1 MKQLITIILIF
12 QTLMLNAQIFEGKL
26 TYKLEYRLDSVTLK
40 KFNFSEKLSKTFY
53 QPKRYND
60 KIIYHLKDSMYQR
73 NGYQKETFQ
82 TIYHSKANSLY
93 EFFKTQKGNQK
104 RVRIIDTKI
113 KFGTGETASGN
124 VIPATINLVDST
136 KTINGIKC
144 KLITVDLG
152 KLGKEEYWFNSD
164 TLRVNSQAF
173 SNHNYEY
180 LNRILNISG
189 SFPIQMV
196 KITDNF
202 CKMTLTL
209 EKVEEYIIPEDKFKI
224 PELEEMKDK
233 EASEFNKLRKG
244 INVMDVK

>member
-1 MKQLITIILIF
+1 M
-12 QTLMLNAQIFEGKL
+12 A
-26 TYKLEYRLDSVTLK
+26 
-40 KFNFSEKLSKTFY
+40 
-53 QPKRYND
+53 
-60 KIIYHLKDSMYQR
+60 
-73 NGYQKETFQ
+73 
-82 TIYHSKANSLY
+82 
-93 EFFKTQKGNQK
+93 
-104 RVRIIDTKI
+104 
-113 KFGTGETASGN
+113 
-124 VIPATINLVDST
+124 
-136 KTINGIKC
+136 
-144 KLITVDLG
+144 
-152 KLGKEEYWFNSD
+152 KEEYWFNSD